1 MDIITILDTS
11 VATRNIGDQI
21 IVDSVKRELLK
32 IFPNNTMFLNVPT
45 HEVIS
50 RHSRRIIKDSKY
62 LFVAGTNLLS
72 SKYNILKANQW
83 NIKFYDAF
91 ALDRVVLM
99 GVGWTNYQKK
109 PSLLAKFI
117 YKNVLDSKIIHSVRD
132 DYTKAKLKEIGIT
145 NVINTGC
152 PTIWQLTPEHCK
164 DIPKKKA
171 NNVVMTL
178 TDYRKD
184 RDKDKKL
191 INILKKEY
199 KKVYCWI
206 QGSNDEEYIR
216 SLSKSVELVSPTLE
230 AFDNL
235 LESEIDLDYI
245 GTRLHA
251 GIRAIQK
258 KRRSII
264 IGVDNR
270 ALEMQK
276 DFNIN
281 VVNRNEIN
289 KLSDYINSEI
299 NTTIKLD
306 FEAIDKWKRQFKKN
320 NEKLSFNG
328 K

>member
-1 MDIITILDTS
+1 
-11 VATRNIGDQI
+11 
-21 IVDSVKRELLK
+21 
-32 IFPNNTMFLNVPT
+32 MFLNVPT

-306 FEAIDKWKRQFKKN
+306 FEAIDK
-320 NEKLSFNG
+320 
-328 K
+328 